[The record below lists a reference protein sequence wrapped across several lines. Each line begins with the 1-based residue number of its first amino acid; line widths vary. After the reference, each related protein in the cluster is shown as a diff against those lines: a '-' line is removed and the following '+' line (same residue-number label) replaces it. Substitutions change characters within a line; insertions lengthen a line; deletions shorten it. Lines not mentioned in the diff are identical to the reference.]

1 MFPRPLFLLEKV
13 QGPVN
18 LPILQQPPGTR
29 VETFKGE
36 TTDMNKQIRQAGL
49 FLAALTVAVA
59 TVWTVL
65 QSGYLHATPAEETA
79 ASAQPRPLTGTR
91 VGFVDIDGVTRR
103 AKFYR
108 DMVAELEK
116 EVESKKASILSKSEK
131 LVGMG
136 KELKK
141 QRSVLSDAEYEKKDK
156 EITELGREIEDE
168 QKVVNQLMAKNNEEK
183 VAPAV
188 DRILKTVK
196 EVAQEEGYDLV
207 VTGELV
213 LYNSA
218 AVDLSEKVLQ
228 RLDGGAAAPAAGSGA
243 AAPAATEKKASSKRA
258 PALSGK

>member
-1 MFPRPLFLLEKV
+1 
-13 QGPVN
+13 
-18 LPILQQPPGTR
+18 
-29 VETFKGE
+29 
-36 TTDMNKQIRQAGL
+36 MNKQIRQAGL
-49 FLAALTVAVA
+49 LVAALAVA
-59 TVWTVL
+59 ASAWMV
-65 QSGYLHATPAEETA
+65 QSGSLHATTAAEETA

-116 EVESKKASILSKSEK
+116 EVEGKKASIQGKTDK
-131 LVGMG
+131 LLNMS

-156 EITELGREIEDE
+156 EITALGREIEDE

-188 DRILKTVK
+188 DLILKTVK
-196 EVAQEEGYDLV
+196 EVAAQEGYDLV

-213 LYNSA
+213 L
-218 AVDLSEKVLQ
+218 
-228 RLDGGAAAPAAGSGA
+228 
-243 AAPAATEKKASSKRA
+243 
-258 PALSGK
+258 

>member
-1 MFPRPLFLLEKV
+1 
-13 QGPVN
+13 
-18 LPILQQPPGTR
+18 

-36 TTDMNKQIRQAGL
+36 TTDMNKQIRQAGF
-49 FLAALTVAVA
+49 FLAALTVAAA
-59 TVWTVL
+59 TVWTV
-65 QSGYLHATPAEETA
+65 QSGYLHATPAEETV

-131 LVGMG
+131 LIGMG

-196 EVAQEEGYDLV
+196 DVAQEEGYDLV

-228 RLDGGAAAPAAGSGA
+228 RLDGAAAPAAGSGV
-243 AAPAATEKKASSKRA
+243 AAPAAPEKKASSKRA